1 MKKIINKIKKF
12 IKKFDVT
19 DLMIL
24 GGFFLIFKAVFNIN
38 VNLGLILLGIT
49 FIILALLIYKAKTS
63 QVKKNTFK
71 EDTDN

>member
-12 IKKFDVT
+12 IKKIDVT

-24 GGFFLIFKAVFNIN
+24 GGFFLIFKAIFNIN
-38 VNLGLILLGIT
+38 ANLGLILLGIT
-49 FIILALLIYKAKTS
+49 FIILALLIHKAKTS

>member
-12 IKKFDVT
+12 IKKFDIT

-24 GGFFLIFKAVFNIN
+24 GGFFFFFKAIFNIS
-38 VNLGLILLGIT
+38 VILGLILLGIT
-49 FIILALLIYKAKTS
+49 FIIVALLVHKAKIS

-71 EDTDN
+71 EDTSN

>member
-12 IKKFDVT
+12 IKKIDIT

-24 GGFFLIFKAVFNIN
+24 GGFFLIFKAIFNIN

-49 FIILALLIYKAKTS
+49 FIVVAALVHKAKTS
-63 QVKKNTFK
+63 QVKQNTFK
-71 EDTDN
+71 EETSN

>member
-12 IKKFDVT
+12 IKKFDIT

-24 GGFFLIFKAVFNIN
+24 GGFFLIFKAIFNIS

-49 FIILALLIYKAKTS
+49 FIIVALLVHKAKIS

-71 EDTDN
+71 EDTSN